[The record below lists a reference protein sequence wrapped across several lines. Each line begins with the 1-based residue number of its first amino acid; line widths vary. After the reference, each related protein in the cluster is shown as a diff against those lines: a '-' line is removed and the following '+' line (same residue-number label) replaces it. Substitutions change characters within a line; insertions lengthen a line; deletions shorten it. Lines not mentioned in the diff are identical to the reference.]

1 MLILSM
7 QCLSFEAS
15 IYDYWQA
22 QPGFNLTRAALNSKQ
37 QQFKVSTAFH
47 AGADHSA
54 NNNPAAEMSSPT
66 FPFSAT
72 AVWE

>member
-1 MLILSM
+1 MLLAKD
-7 QCLSFEAS
+7 CNEVGA
-15 IYDYWQA
+15 
-22 QPGFNLTRAALNSKQ
+22 P
-37 QQFKVSTAFH
+37 VSTAFH

-54 NNNPAAEMSSPT
+54 NNNPAAEMFSLT